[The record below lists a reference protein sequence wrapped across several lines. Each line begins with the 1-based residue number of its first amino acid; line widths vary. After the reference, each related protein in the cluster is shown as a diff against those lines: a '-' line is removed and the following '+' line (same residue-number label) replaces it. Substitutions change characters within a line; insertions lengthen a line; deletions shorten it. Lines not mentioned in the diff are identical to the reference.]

1 MRMAYHNSSAPAE
14 EYQTAF
20 GGYNHTENCSEMEF
34 FEMKNMSSDLF
45 PILSPRKKRE
55 KFSLAGEENGVKAIL
70 AKNKICHVAGTT
82 FYIDNVPV
90 KDFVVEPIHNDNG
103 EELPISLTSMGAYAI
118 IFPQKLYVNTINPSD
133 KGLVEK
139 RVNIKA
145 VYFLTDDSGS
155 FYHHIDDKYPKTEEE
170 GEKYG
175 FYVKE
180 LEKEGEKQTVFM
192 VKTQN
197 TWMQKDPCFAISN
210 IYNVN
215 FPEKYGRADLTVFK
229 KGTTVTLSGF
239 NNDEFDGKKTVQKV
253 DSQRLPGEIIIFR
266 GYIPKGSDLQD
277 SIDIVQEVPNMD
289 FVIENN
295 NRLWG
300 CRYGNSVDGKFVN
313 EIYASAQGDFTL
325 WNDFSGEAS
334 DSYAMEVGT
343 DGPFTGAV
351 QYGGNSIFFKEN
363 CFHRVYGTLPENYQ
377 IQKYENDG
385 LQAGSSKSIA
395 IVENILFYKGTD
407 GFYAF
412 DGTIPQLISEPLG
425 KERLHDAVCG
435 GCDKKYYASARDNS
449 GRYDLYVYDVS
460 KNLWHKEDNL
470 RLLDCTSRGNDLC
483 CLTPEGALKIT
494 SMEREVEENTSWYAE
509 SGIIGKSSPDKKA
522 IQKLKIRADVSTTAY
537 VQVMIEYD
545 SSGNFEPVFLMEGIK
560 MQSFSIPIRV
570 HRCDHFKILFMGR
583 GDAKIYS
590 ISKVIAKRSEK

>member
-1 MRMAYHNSSAPAE
+1 M
-14 EYQTAF
+14 
-20 GGYNHTENCSEMEF
+20 
-34 FEMKNMSSDLF
+34 
-45 PILSPRKKRE
+45 
-55 KFSLAGEENGVKAIL
+55 
-70 AKNKICHVAGTT
+70 
-82 FYIDNVPV
+82 
-90 KDFVVEPIHNDNG
+90 
-103 EELPISLTSMGAYAI
+103 
-118 IFPQKLYVNTINPSD
+118 
-133 KGLVEK
+133 
-139 RVNIKA
+139 
-145 VYFLTDDSGS
+145 
-155 FYHHIDDKYPKTEEE
+155 
-170 GEKYG
+170 
-175 FYVKE
+175 
-180 LEKEGEKQTVFM
+180 
-192 VKTQN
+192 
-197 TWMQKDPCFAISN
+197 
-210 IYNVN
+210 
-215 FPEKYGRADLTVFK
+215 
-229 KGTTVTLSGF
+229 
-239 NNDEFDGKKTVQKV
+239 
-253 DSQRLPGEIIIFR
+253 
-266 GYIPKGSDLQD
+266 
-277 SIDIVQEVPNMD
+277 
-289 FVIENN
+289 
-295 NRLWG
+295 
-300 CRYGNSVDGKFVN
+300 
-313 EIYASAQGDFTL
+313 

-470 RLLDCTSRGNDLC
+470 RLLDCTSRGNDLY

-522 IQKLKIRADVSTTAY
+522 IQKLKIRADVSPTAY

>member
-1 MRMAYHNSSAPAE
+1 
-14 EYQTAF
+14 
-20 GGYNHTENCSEMEF
+20 
-34 FEMKNMSSDLF
+34 
-45 PILSPRKKRE
+45 
-55 KFSLAGEENGVKAIL
+55 
-70 AKNKICHVAGTT
+70 
-82 FYIDNVPV
+82 
-90 KDFVVEPIHNDNG
+90 
-103 EELPISLTSMGAYAI
+103 MGAYAI

-377 IQKYENDG
+377 IQKYEIHT
-385 LQAGSSKSIA
+385 SS
-395 IVENILFYKGTD
+395 
-407 GFYAF
+407 
-412 DGTIPQLISEPLG
+412 
-425 KERLHDAVCG
+425 H
-435 GCDKKYYASARDNS
+435 
-449 GRYDLYVYDVS
+449 
-460 KNLWHKEDNL
+460 
-470 RLLDCTSRGNDLC
+470 
-483 CLTPEGALKIT
+483 
-494 SMEREVEENTSWYAE
+494 
-509 SGIIGKSSPDKKA
+509 
-522 IQKLKIRADVSTTAY
+522 
-537 VQVMIEYD
+537 
-545 SSGNFEPVFLMEGIK
+545 LM
-560 MQSFSIPIRV
+560 
-570 HRCDHFKILFMGR
+570 H
-583 GDAKIYS
+583 
-590 ISKVIAKRSEK
+590 